1 MRYIDV
7 PEAYNLGICLGYTMA
22 VTDQLVLSRLSCMPQ
37 GVTYAQISKVVAK
50 YIADHPAQHHLLAYA
65 MTTDAI
71 VGAFPCPK

>member
-1 MRYIDV
+1 M
-7 PEAYNLGICLGYTMA
+7 
-22 VTDQLVLSRLSCMPQ
+22 
-37 GVTYAQISKVVAK
+37 TYAQISKVVAK